1 MKKAIHIL
9 SFFCFVY
16 YSASSQVPLYYQGID
31 FTLVGDNLK
40 SELASLI
47 STSHHTDFQYTS
59 SSAIDTWDIIK
70 SSDTYLLDS
79 TKVYLVYGYDDFDQ
93 AFQNDISRDKS
104 LSCHGSPC
112 DGLWNREHVYPKSL
126 ANPSLSTSFPGPG
139 TDVHNLRSCDYVTNT
154 FRGNRKF
161 GPGNGIAGVTND
173 GYWYPG
179 DEWKGDIAR
188 MMMYMYLRYPNQCPA
203 TDVGAGISSF
213 SPQGDLPDIFLMWN
227 AEDPV
232 SVFEINRNNIISSY
246 QGNRNPFI
254 DNPFLATAIW
264 SGPVADNPWGPLSM
278 GNEHIKKYKITI
290 TREKMLFINSDN
302 KLDLTL
308 YDVNGRIILKTHS
321 NEIFLNAIVTGIYFL
336 KIEDHQI
343 EKLVIF

>member
-1 MKKAIHIL
+1 M
-9 SFFCFVY
+9 
-16 YSASSQVPLYYQGID
+16 
-31 FTLVGDNLK
+31 
-40 SELASLI
+40 
-47 STSHHTDFQYTS
+47 
-59 SSAIDTWDIIK
+59 
-70 SSDTYLLDS
+70 DS

-161 GPGNGIAGVTND
+161 GPGNGVAGVTND
-173 GYWYPG
+173 GHWYPG
-179 DEWKGDIAR
+179 DEWKGDVAR

-203 TDVGAGISSF
+203 TDVGAGLSSF

-232 SVFEINRNNIISSY
+232 SPFEINRNNIIASY

-254 DNPFLATAIW
+254 DNPFLATTIW
-264 SGPVADNPWGPLSM
+264 NGPIADNPWGPL
-278 GNEHIKKYKITI
+278 NTDFDHIKKYNITV
-290 TREKMLFINSDN
+290 TQERTLFINSGQ

-308 YDVNGRIILKTHS
+308 YDVNGRMILKTHS
-321 NEIFLNAIVTGIYFL
+321 NEILLNAIVTGIYFL
-336 KIEDHQI
+336 KIENDQV